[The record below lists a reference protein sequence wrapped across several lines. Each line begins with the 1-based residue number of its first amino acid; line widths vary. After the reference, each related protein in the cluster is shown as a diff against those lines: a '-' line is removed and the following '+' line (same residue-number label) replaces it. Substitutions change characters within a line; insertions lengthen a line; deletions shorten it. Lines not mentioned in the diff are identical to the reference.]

1 MLVLRNAEV
10 FDGDHK
16 ELLKNCSVVIEDG
29 KIKEIRENDAKTDW
43 QCETIDLRHRTL
55 LPGLIDCHMHLLLYE
70 VPDRSI
76 QFHDRTPG
84 GGELRNGMAY
94 LAFRGAHTAKKVLQ
108 AGFTTI
114 FDGGGINY
122 VDLALRDAIDQGV
135 IEGPNVYACGQQIT
149 AGRSHFPGL
158 GYEALGEDGMR
169 GAVRNMLWYGV
180 NHIKIKMSAPMRMP
194 GRNTERSEFTMPEL
208 RAAVEEAHSAGLSVS
223 VHARGAA
230 PIMDS
235 LHAGVDRI
243 VHGTGIDDACIEFM
257 LKNNIYLYP
266 TLNSPPRVPSD
277 QMNTEKTPQVIESIR
292 RKGQQH
298 FESVKKAYDAGVKLA
313 FSTDSGVMGV
323 MAGNNAAEL
332 LEMKELGMS
341 NLEVLRSATS
351 VAAEAVGLA
360 DRIGRVKPGLA
371 ADLIVVDGDPTKD
384 LKCLLDV
391 KLVLKAGAVMKNKGL
406 AGEYTENA
414 G

>member
-1 MLVLRNAEV
+1 MLVIKNANI
-10 FDGDHK
+10 FDGYH
-16 ELLKNCSVVIEDG
+16 EEFLKNCSVVIENG
-29 KIKEIRENDAKTDW
+29 QIDAVRADDSKTDW
-43 QCETIDLRHRTL
+43 QCETIDLQHRTL

-70 VPDRSI
+70 TPDTSI

-84 GGELRNGMAY
+84 GGELRNSMAY

-114 FDGGGINY
+114 FDGGGIDY
-122 VDLALRDAIDQGV
+122 VDLALRDAINQGV
-135 IEGPNVYACGQQIT
+135 IEGPAAYVCGQQIT

-169 GAVRNMLWYGV
+169 GAVRNLLWYGV

-208 RAAVEEAHSAGLSVS
+208 RAAVDEAHSAGLSVS
-223 VHARGAA
+223 VHARGAR

-235 LHAGVDRI
+235 LNAGVDRI

-266 TLNSPPRVPSD
+266 TLNSPPRNPSD
-277 QMNTEKTPQVIESIR
+277 QMIAAKTPQVIDSIR
-292 RKGQQH
+292 LKGQQH
-298 FESVKKAYDAGVKLA
+298 FESVKKAYNAGVKLA

-332 LEMKELGMS
+332 LCLKEIGMS

-360 DRIGRVKPGLA
+360 DQIGHVRAGSA
-371 ADLIVVDGDPTKD
+371 ADLIAVDGNPLED
-384 LKCLLDV
+384 LQCMLDA
-391 KLVLKAGAVMKNKGL
+391 KLVMKAGKVIKNNL
-406 AGEYTENA
+406 
-414 G
+414 